1 MRSAAGLVVVRCC
14 GDAVGHALLQQV
26 QRLLVVSDH
35 VLREVWG
42 GGGGEDMKLEEE
54 EELT

>member
-42 GGGGEDMKLEEE
+42 GEREDMKLEEE